1 MDKQN
6 KIVWV
11 TDPHL
16 NFCHEEKIKS
26 FCRKIMSHDPSA
38 LVITGDIS
46 EAPDLEIHL
55 RLVQMW
61 TDSLPTYFVC
71 GNHDYYH
78 GSIKNV
84 RAMLKKH
91 FSNTSPAYTT
101 QWLPNVGVVTLAPN
115 VALVG
120 HDGWYDGGYA
130 SAFGSKLQM
139 SDFFSIRE
147 LSEGVSYDHT
157 RRIEKMME
165 LAKESGDYLA
175 KYIPKA
181 LKHHD
186 TVYVATHVA
195 PFKEAARAPDGTMS
209 DSTWMPYFSSRAS
222 GDAIL
227 GAMKDQPENKKCIVL
242 CGHNH
247 TEYDF
252 WPTENIRCINATV
265 RYKHPAVA
273 KVFEL

>member
-1 MDKQN
+1 MDQK
-6 KIVWV
+6 
-11 TDPHL
+11 
-16 NFCHEEKIKS
+16 
-26 FCRKIMSHDPSA
+26 PSA
-38 LVITGDIS
+38 LIITGDIS

-55 RLVQMW
+55 RLLQMW

-84 RAMLKKH
+84 RAMLKKD
-91 FSNTSPAYTT
+91 FSNKSPAYTT

-130 SAFGSKLQM
+130 NPFNSKLQM
-139 SDFFSIRE
+139 TDFYSIRE
-147 LSEGVSYDHT
+147 LSDGVSYDHT
-157 RRIEKMME
+157 RRVQKMIE
-165 LAKESGDYLA
+165 LAKESADYIG

-181 LKHHD
+181 LVHHD
-186 TVYVATHVA
+186 TVYVATHIA
-195 PFKEAARAPDGTMS
+195 PFAEASRAPDGKQS
-209 DSTWMPYFSSRAS
+209 DHHWMPYFSSKAS

-227 GAMKDQPENKKCIVL
+227 DAMKEQPKNKKCIVL

-265 RYKHPAVA
+265 RYKHPKIAMT
-273 KVFEL
+273 FDL